1 MASNF
6 SRGRTT
12 VEIYVRGNPTER
24 IKELLNF
31 GIPYELYYS
40 SSTARLVTEYEKRI
54 YAESRITKKELI
66 LRNQIKKDINERVER
81 VTRDERPAHYFR
93 WAKKLGYM
101 DLNPGEVIRVED
113 VYEVDLVSAYYHAA
127 AKLGYLSPEF
137 FEKTKTLPKPI
148 RLRLL
153 GSIATRKQYETFD
166 GEEFQTWVEQDD
178 KMRAVWHN
186 IVCYVDDVMQEMASY
201 LGDRFLW
208 YWVDG
213 IYFTTFGEHDISA
226 TLVEQIAK
234 KNSFEVHKKKLK
246 CIEIRKVDKY
256 MEGRVYDDKGMRIF
270 TLSPTKIRN
279 FHTDIKL

>member
-12 VEIYVRGNPTER
+12 VEIYVKGNPTER
-24 IKELLNF
+24 VQELLNF

-66 LRNQIKKDINERVER
+66 LRNQIKKDINDRVSH
-81 VTRDERPAHYFR
+81 VIRDERPAHYFR

-101 DLNPGEVIRVED
+101 DLSEGEVIRVED

-137 FEKTKTLPKPI
+137 FERTKKLPKPI

-153 GSIATRKQYETFD
+153 GSIATRKQFETFD
-166 GEEFQTWVEQDD
+166 GEEFVSWVEQDD

-186 IVCYVDDVMQEMASY
+186 IVCYVDDVMQEMADY

-213 IYFTTFGEHDISA
+213 IYFTTFGSHDISA

-234 KNSFEVHKKKLK
+234 KNSFEVTKKKLK
-246 CIEIRKVDKY
+246 RIEIRKVDKY
-256 MEGRVYDDKGMRIF
+256 MEGKVYDEKGCRIF

-279 FHTDIKL
+279 LNADIKL

>member
-40 SSTARLVTEYEKRI
+40 SSTARLVTQYEKRI

-137 FEKTKTLPKPI
+137 FQKTKTLPKAI

-186 IVCYVDDVMQEMASY
+186 IVCYVDDVMQEMAEY

-226 TLVEQIAK
+226 SLVEQIAK
-234 KNSFEVHKKKLK
+234 KNSFEVTKKKLK

-270 TLSPTKIRN
+270 TLSPSKIRN
-279 FHTDIKL
+279 FHADIKL

>member
-186 IVCYVDDVMQEMASY
+186 IVCYVDDVMQEMAQY

-246 CIEIRKVDKY
+246 RIEIRKVDKY

-270 TLSPTKIRN
+270 TLSPAKIRN
-279 FHTDIKL
+279 FHADIKL

>member
-246 CIEIRKVDKY
+246 RIEIRKVDKY

>member
-186 IVCYVDDVMQEMASY
+186 IVCYVDDVMQEMAQY

-213 IYFTTFGEHDISA
+213 IYFTTFGDHDISA

-246 CIEIRKVDKY
+246 RIEIRKVDKY

-270 TLSPTKIRN
+270 TLSPAKIRN
-279 FHTDIKL
+279 FHADIKL